1 MLPFMMNIDYQKLGL
16 SQSVDVSRS
25 YSVHCASVMSSLSE
39 TVYIVWTALQSGHVI
54 RLAA

>member
-1 MLPFMMNIDYQKLGL
+1 VLPFMMNIDYQKLGL

-25 YSVHCASVMSSLSE
+25 YSVHSESSMSLLSE
-39 TVYIVWTALQSGHVI
+39 TVYIVWTARQSGHVI